1 MSDAK
6 FTTRRSARGVA
17 LVEAAVIAPVYAL
30 FWLMMIHISG
40 VYQTKIATAQESRY
54 QAFYY
59 ATNNCESSG
68 SSSFQGVTSSASRGE
83 SRNSQ
88 TNDGT
93 AGGAESK
100 GQPVVG
106 QLADNLMPMAVGRAN
121 ATWSYN
127 KGNTIEYG
135 GGQTFT
141 VTEQTVKT
149 ESYVL
154 CNEKPL
160 FGSLSPSAL

>member
-1 MSDAK
+1 MSEAK
-6 FTTRRSARGVA
+6 FTTRRGARGVA

-59 ATNNCESSG
+59 ATNNCDSSG
-68 SSSFQGVTSSASRGE
+68 SSSFQGVTSSASRGA
-83 SRNSQ
+83 SQDSQ
-88 TNDGT
+88 TSDGT

-100 GQPVVG
+100 GQSIIG
-106 QLADNLMPMAVGRAN
+106 KLADNLMPTAVGKAN

-127 KGNTIEYG
+127 KGRSIAFG

-141 VTEQTVKT
+141 VTEQAVETK
-149 ESYVL
+149 SYVL

-160 FGSLSPSAL
+160 FGTLSPSAL